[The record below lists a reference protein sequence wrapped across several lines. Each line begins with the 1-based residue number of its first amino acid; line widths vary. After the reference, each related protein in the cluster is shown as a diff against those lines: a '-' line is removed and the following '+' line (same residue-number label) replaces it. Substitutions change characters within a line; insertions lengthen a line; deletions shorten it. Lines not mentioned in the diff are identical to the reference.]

1 LGKIVIFAGGFGSG
15 KSEIALN
22 QALHL
27 ALDFRDVIL
36 ADLDLVNPYFASRD
50 VRAVLEDAGIRLV
63 APSGELSF
71 GDVPSIP
78 GEIIG
83 LLRQENN
90 MVIDVAGDEVGS
102 AVLGYLSKYILARQ
116 GYEFF
121 LVLNPYRPFAQ
132 ELQSVR
138 DLRMQ
143 LEKAAS
149 IEFTGIVSNPNLM
162 GETTLD
168 IIRRGHQQVA
178 DMAVSLDL
186 PVANL
191 TVTKEFYPEMA
202 AAFGARVRK
211 INLYLKPQWL

>member
-1 LGKIVIFAGGFGSG
+1 MGKLVIFAGGFGSG

-22 QALHL
+22 QALLL
-27 ALDFRDVIL
+27 ARDFEDVIL

-50 VRAVLEDAGIRLV
+50 VRPLLEDAGIRLV

-90 MVIDVAGDEVGS
+90 VVIDVAGDEVGS
-102 AVLGYLSKYILARQ
+102 AVLGYLSKYILARE

-132 ELQSVR
+132 QVQSVR

-149 IEFTGIVSNPNLM
+149 LKFTGIVSNPNLL
-162 GETTLD
+162 GETTTD

-178 DMAVSLDL
+178 EMALALGL

-191 TVTKEFYPEMA
+191 TVTKEFYPELA
-202 AAFGARVRK
+202 ADFGDRLREIK
-211 INLYLKPQWL
+211 LYLKPQWL

>member
-1 LGKIVIFAGGFGSG
+1 MGKLVIFAGGFGSG

-22 QALHL
+22 QALLL
-27 ALDFRDVIL
+27 ARELKDVIL

-50 VRAVLEDAGIRLV
+50 VRPILEDAGIRLV

-83 LLRQENN
+83 LLRQENS

-132 ELQSVR
+132 EVQSVL
-138 DLRMQ
+138 DLRMH
-143 LEKAAS
+143 LEKAANL
-149 IEFTGIVSNPNLM
+149 EFTGIISNPNLL
-162 GETTLD
+162 GETTAD
-168 IIRRGHQQVA
+168 IIRRGHHQVT
-178 DMAVSLDL
+178 DMAMFLDL

-191 TVTKEFYPEMA
+191 TVTREFYPEMA
-202 AAFGARVRK
+202 AAYGDQVRT

>member
-1 LGKIVIFAGGFGSG
+1 LGKLVIFAGGFGSG

-22 QALHL
+22 QALLL
-27 ALDFRDVIL
+27 ARDFEDVIL

-50 VRAVLEDAGIRLV
+50 VRPLLEDAGIRLV

-90 MVIDVAGDEVGS
+90 VVIDVAGDEVGS
-102 AVLGYLSKYILARQ
+102 AVLGYLSKYILARE

-132 ELQSVR
+132 QVQSVR

-149 IEFTGIVSNPNLM
+149 LKFTGIVSNPNLL
-162 GETTLD
+162 GETTTD

-178 DMAVSLDL
+178 EMALALGL

-191 TVTKEFYPEMA
+191 TVTKEFYPELA
-202 AAFGARVRK
+202 ADFGDRLREIK
-211 INLYLKPQWL
+211 LYLKPQWL

>member
-1 LGKIVIFAGGFGSG
+1 LGKLVIFAGGFGSG

-22 QALHL
+22 QALL
-27 ALDFRDVIL
+27 LTRDFEDVIL

-50 VRAVLEDAGIRLV
+50 VRPLLEDAGIRLV

-90 MVIDVAGDEVGS
+90 VVIDVAGDEVGS
-102 AVLGYLSKYILARQ
+102 AVLGYLSKYILARE

-132 ELQSVR
+132 QVQSVR

-149 IEFTGIVSNPNLM
+149 LKFTGIVSNPNLL
-162 GETTLD
+162 GETTTD

-178 DMAVSLDL
+178 EMALALGL

-191 TVTKEFYPEMA
+191 TVTKEFYPELA
-202 AAFGARVRK
+202 ADFGDRLREIK
-211 INLYLKPQWL
+211 LYLKPQWL

>member
-1 LGKIVIFAGGFGSG
+1 MGKLVIFAGGFGSG

-22 QALHL
+22 QALL
-27 ALDFRDVIL
+27 LTRDFEDVIL

-50 VRAVLEDAGIRLV
+50 VRPLLEDAGIRLV

-90 MVIDVAGDEVGS
+90 VVIDVAGDEVGS
-102 AVLGYLSKYILARQ
+102 AVLGYLSKYILARE

-132 ELQSVR
+132 QVQSVR

-149 IEFTGIVSNPNLM
+149 LKFTGIVSNPNLL
-162 GETTLD
+162 GETTTD

-178 DMAVSLDL
+178 EMALALGL

-191 TVTKEFYPEMA
+191 TVTKEFYPELA
-202 AAFGARVRK
+202 ADFGDRLREIK
-211 INLYLKPQWL
+211 LYLKPQWL

>member
-1 LGKIVIFAGGFGSG
+1 MGKVVIFAGGFGSG

-22 QALHL
+22 HALLL
-27 ALDFRDVIL
+27 AQESDEVIL

-50 VRAVLEDAGIRLV
+50 VRTTLEDAGVRLI

-83 LLRQENN
+83 LLRQDNQ
-90 MVIDVAGDEVGS
+90 MVIDVAGDEVGCM
-102 AVLGYLSKYILARQ
+102 VLGYLSKYILARP

-132 ELQSVR
+132 DLPNVKELQER
-138 DLRMQ
+138 

-149 IEFTGIVSNPNLM
+149 LKFTGIISNPNLLY
-162 GETTLD
+162 ETTADL
-168 IIRRGHQQVA
+168 IRQGHGKVEGFA
-178 DMAVSLDL
+178 RALGL
-186 PVANL
+186 PVIKL
-191 TVTKEFYPEMA
+191 MVEQQFYPALISYYGEKLS
-202 AAFGARVRK
+202 V